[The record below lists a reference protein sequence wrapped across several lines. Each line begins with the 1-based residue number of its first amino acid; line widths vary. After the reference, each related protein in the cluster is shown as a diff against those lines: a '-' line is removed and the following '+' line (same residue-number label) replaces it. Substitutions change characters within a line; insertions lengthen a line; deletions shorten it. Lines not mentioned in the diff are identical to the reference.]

1 MLNACDAIDIRQLL
15 RDMGVKGL
23 AMIVVIR
30 QGSVNLPHRQVRV
43 LPLNLLGVP
52 VMGVPPHRTGS
63 EGETTR
69 SGWFSP
75 A

>member
-1 MLNACDAIDIRQLL
+1 MLNTCDAIDISQLL

-23 AMIVVIR
+23 AVIVGIR
-30 QGSVNLPHRQVRV
+30 QGSVNLSHRQVRV
-43 LPLNLLGVP
+43 LPLNFLGVP
-52 VMGVPPHRTGS
+52 VMGVPPHQSGS